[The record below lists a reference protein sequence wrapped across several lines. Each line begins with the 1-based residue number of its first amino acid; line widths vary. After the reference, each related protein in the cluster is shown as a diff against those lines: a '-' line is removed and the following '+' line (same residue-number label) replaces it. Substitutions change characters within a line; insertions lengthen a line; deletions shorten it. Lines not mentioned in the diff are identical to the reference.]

1 MKSTGIVRGLDK
13 MGRIVLP
20 MEIRKLLHLID
31 YKSYV
36 EFYTEADSVILKKY
50 VPACIFCDNADNTVE
65 YHGMKIC
72 KDCLHKLNLLAQELP
87 PDQDADSDEI

>member
-1 MKSTGIVRGLDK
+1 M
-13 MGRIVLP
+13 
-20 MEIRKLLHLID
+20 
-31 YKSYV
+31 
-36 EFYTEADSVILKKY
+36 KKY
-50 VPACIFCDNADNTVE
+50 VPAVFFCDNADNTVE